1 MPIKLDILTLGT
13 LWIDFFFKWPIQE
26 LQEPSEMKHL
36 QHFEAYPYNKDY
48 TDTIF
53 WYKLVYIRAIG
64 VPAILTASL
73 ESLNNLTF
81 WLLLPLQLWEE
92 ASYWIQT
99 QNFFAVTVLNMYHW
113 AAQKKITNKIIFCLF

>member
-1 MPIKLDILTLGT
+1 
-13 LWIDFFFKWPIQE
+13 
-26 LQEPSEMKHL
+26 MKHL

-64 VPAILTASL
+64 VPAIRTASL

-99 QNFFAVTVLNMYHW
+99 QNLFFCDSAKHVSLGCP
-113 AAQKKITNKIIFCLF
+113 KKINK